1 MWCLSLVTSPRGEW
15 CAPQCHFAH
24 HPTPVTFQDDLRRW
38 TQVEDCPPQ
47 GSQGSRVPTGSD
59 VCSCVGPED
68 NQAEP
73 VIEGTSC
80 GWRRR
85 PDPCDERLSAH
96 PAPPTRGGLQ
106 FRAGLSLSPSSTECV
121 GRSTLA
127 HLRFCSSLNPWL
139 SFFPCPPLWSPRSQ
153 EAFLI
158 LFQPCI
164 SVLWTLLCLHYFL
177 CSHFLREKINP
188 LSPSPDYKLLEVG
201 GPFLLILVAPSR
213 SSTVFGTSCWRTFHL
228 WKKKSNSNPVLLPA
242 CVFKIVT
249 ALKCTDGMWH
259 CILFSIFT
267 PIPCIP
273 TPEPSHHFFHF
284 ICYCPGNRC
293 FSNCRI

>member
-1 MWCLSLVTSPRGEW
+1 MCSTVSLCTSSHTRDLPGWPQTLNTGGGLPTTGIPGE
-15 CAPQCHFAH
+15 P
-24 HPTPVTFQDDLRRW
+24 
-38 TQVEDCPPQ
+38 
-47 GSQGSRVPTGSD
+47 
-59 VCSCVGPED
+59 GPY
-68 NQAEP
+68 
-73 VIEGTSC
+73 GL
-80 GWRRR
+80 WRLQL
-85 PDPCDERLSAH
+85 CW
-96 PAPPTRGGLQ
+96 TRGQPGWASDRGDQLWLAATAWSLWWATLHPPSSPNS
-106 FRAGLSLSPSSTECV
+106 RGSPVPRWPLLSPSSTECV

-164 SVLWTLLCLHYFL
+164 SVLWALLCLHYFL